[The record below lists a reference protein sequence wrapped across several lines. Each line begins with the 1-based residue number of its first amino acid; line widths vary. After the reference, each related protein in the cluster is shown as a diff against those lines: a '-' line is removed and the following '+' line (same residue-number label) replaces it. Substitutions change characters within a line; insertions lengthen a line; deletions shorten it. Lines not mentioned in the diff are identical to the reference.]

1 MTMLLFKVHGDC
13 SEGGGGGGPSPCV
26 YFSNKMRP
34 VAEKYQY

>member
-1 MTMLLFKVHGDC
+1 MLLFKAHGDC
-13 SEGGGGGGPSPCV
+13 SEGGGGPSPCV

>member
-1 MTMLLFKVHGDC
+1 MVIALK
-13 SEGGGGGGPSPCV
+13 GGGGGASPGV

>member
-1 MTMLLFKVHGDC
+1 MTMLLFKAHGDC
-13 SEGGGGGGPSPCV
+13 SEGGGGGASPGV